1 MRRHEGDPDDSVRLG
16 GVGDPGVDA
25 LSSAP
30 SSGAAR
36 ATFPTGRVWSAAT
49 SSSGRLRGRV
59 RCFMRLLA
67 WHEADV
73 SSANGPVVSEPGLS
87 FRVLCA
93 SVRHGTVRRTTIG
106 QVREAGGSLMPSHGS
121 DAPSYHCDLVGLTAA
136 AFDAILS
143 REEQNPIPAPE
154 RWRGLS

>member
-1 MRRHEGDPDDSVRLG
+1 MHRETNEAESRSTASDAWPASTLVIRGGRR
-16 GVGDPGVDA
+16 DA
-25 LSSAP
+25 IHLANVMTRD
-30 SSGAAR
+30 GA
-36 ATFPTGRVWSAAT
+36 WS
-49 SSSGRLRGRV
+49 
-59 RCFMRLLA
+59 
-67 WHEADV
+67 
-73 SSANGPVVSEPGLS
+73 VVSEPGLS

-93 SVRHGTVRRTTIG
+93 SVRHGTVRRTTLG

-143 REEQNPIPAPE
+143 PEERNPIPAPE